1 MYGFRLVSDP
11 RPKQSSGD
19 WEMPKWTALLAV
31 LVCFCVE
38 FCWSKLVSL
47 RLCVSVW
54 FWFGFSWFRCVCV
67 FHVVLGWSRTVSLRL
82 FGSVWFWA
90 GLGKKLPARE
100 LQSEEDMKQLA
111 FDMQAMMNSEGDQI
125 AKMAQGAES
134 NRNEGENESILR
146 EPLHLQGKFDLQK
159 GKVAYLWKRHL
170 RQNPESREKYAG
182 AGKDYEKKR
191 EIPAQWNQDEWKLT
205 KVALTN
211 HGRQTSNEI

>member
-90 GLGKKLPARE
+90 GLGWSRCVCVVLFGSVCSRLVSRCASSFEFFSLPPPPN
-100 LQSEEDMKQLA
+100 LQSNFSWVYRGYIYIYIYIFLRDPR
-111 FDMQAMMNSEGDQI
+111 MQQVRSIRVANYTVVLCFQHT
-125 AKMAQGAES
+125 AKTRTCARVCVYACMSA
-134 NRNEGENESILR
+134 
-146 EPLHLQGKFDLQK
+146 LHAIKTARVIK
-159 GKVAYLWKRHL
+159 
-170 RQNPESREKYAG
+170 
-182 AGKDYEKKR
+182 
-191 EIPAQWNQDEWKLT
+191 
-205 KVALTN
+205 
-211 HGRQTSNEI
+211 

>member
-1 MYGFRLVSDP
+1 MVHAPALFPVEALAASTAGAEIYISADTIEPATEAPATKAADMLKDGIIAYDKKVS
-11 RPKQSSGD
+11 G
-19 WEMPKWTALLAV
+19 W
-31 LVCFCVE
+31 
-38 FCWSKLVSL
+38 
-47 RLCVSVW
+47 
-54 FWFGFSWFRCVCV
+54 
-67 FHVVLGWSRTVSLRL
+67 HVIFNQL
-82 FGSVWFWA
+82 F
-90 GLGKKLPARE
+90 GKKLPARE